1 MKKQLKGNVD
11 FDFNLDKNKKR
22 ENYYIK
28 GSIMREKIIFTG
40 KMNEKDFKNLFY
52 YQTASKIIFIIPL
65 YIFVIAAL
73 LYLIKIL
80 STINISILK
89 IIFVSSTSSI
99 LFVFIYILLLY
110 NRLKK
115 DFTDDLKIIKEQ
127 TYIIDDDRISILVD
141 GRKTDLLFSNINKIK
156 ESKNFFIIYHKT
168 NIVIAIPKRF
178 INDKDIHLIKE
189 IFAKIK

>member
-1 MKKQLKGNVD
+1 
-11 FDFNLDKNKKR
+11 
-22 ENYYIK
+22 
-28 GSIMREKIIFTG
+28 MREKIIFTG